1 MAIAD
6 TEGDS
11 FREDIPETFENRCD
25 GCFSIFMHSNLG
37 FTFVFFDKAI
47 ETWFCGVQQG
57 GHDCCRSKL

>member
-25 GCFSIFMHSNLG
+25 GCFIIFMCSNLG
-37 FTFVFFDKAI
+37 SHLFSLT
-47 ETWFCGVQQG
+47 
-57 GHDCCRSKL
+57 KLLKLVLWGSTGRP